1 MGWCENPLIMKDFK
15 CVKRNNERNICEKT
29 EVDYAKDRAKAA
41 KNSGAL
47 FWVLRVLIGLIV
59 PPIVITIV
67 CCCCCKKKN
76 APKKTEP
83 SPNTEETTITVTKT
97 EIERPNP
104 AMPPQAPPPVGM
116 MAVQGQGVAAPGQP
130 MMMQQPDQQ
139 IMQQPLYQQQPMY

>member
-47 FWVLRVLIGLIV
+47 FWVLIALIGLIV
-59 PPIVITIV
+59 PPIVIIIV

-76 APKKTEP
+76 APKKTES

-116 MAVQGQGVAAPGQP
+116 MAIQGQGVAAPGQP
-130 MMMQQPDQQ
+130 PMMAPAG
-139 IMQQPLYQQQPMY
+139 